1 MKITIGKKL
10 WASFGLLIL
19 MIIGSTLTGQTKI
32 DEVNSVQNR
41 VTDLRFP
48 TLLVGRDMINGL
60 NHSLAALRGYMILGA
75 DESKAALFIADREK
89 AWQALD
95 DGITRFD
102 RFAENWTDPTNISA
116 LTKIKSEL
124 ADFRL
129 AQQEIENIAQRT
141 ENVPAVQLLLT
152 EAAPRAGKMMVLLGS
167 VIDDEVLLPSTP
179 ERKQLL
185 KNLADTRG
193 SFAIGLANI
202 RAFLLTGN
210 PVFKDEFNAKW
221 QVNQNRFDKINS
233 SQELFR
239 QGQIDQWQKFSAL
252 RAEFAP
258 LPEQMFDLRLAN
270 DWNKA
275 NYWLSTKAAPRA
287 ANIQALLQQMKTS
300 QQKLMSDDLSQL
312 SEASESMKLIQLRL
326 AQAATLIALLVAFF
340 LTRSILKSVK
350 ALKIAVHEHWGMGDL
365 TYRMSY
371 ISKDELGEVTTV
383 FNRFMDK
390 LQDVLGTVKSNA
402 EELRTASNQVNSVA
416 QDLSS
421 GSSEQSANCEETSA
435 SLEQMNA
442 TVSQNAENTSQTEK
456 MATMSAKQAKEGG
469 SQVTQTVTAMR
480 NIADKIGIIEDIAY
494 QTNLLAL
501 NAGIEAAR
509 AGGHG
514 RGFAVVASEV
524 RKLAGRSE
532 VAADEI
538 RELAKVSIV
547 VAESAGDLLSEI
559 VPNIGKTAELIKGI
573 NTSNEEQASG
583 IGQISS
589 AMIQLDTVTQN
600 NASMSEELSATSE
613 EMAAQVQSLSDMMA
627 FFKVEET
634 KSRKRRSG
642 FNAGVQRK
650 RSGNGSG
657 NGNLPIPI

>member
-1 MKITIGKKL
+1 
-10 WASFGLLIL
+10 
-19 MIIGSTLTGQTKI
+19 
-32 DEVNSVQNR
+32 
-41 VTDLRFP
+41 
-48 TLLVGRDMINGL
+48 
-60 NHSLAALRGYMILGA
+60 
-75 DESKAALFIADREK
+75 
-89 AWQALD
+89 
-95 DGITRFD
+95 
-102 RFAENWTDPTNISA
+102 
-116 LTKIKSEL
+116 
-124 ADFRL
+124 
-129 AQQEIENIAQRT
+129 
-141 ENVPAVQLLLT
+141 
-152 EAAPRAGKMMVLLGS
+152 
-167 VIDDEVLLPSTP
+167 
-179 ERKQLL
+179 
-185 KNLADTRG
+185 
-193 SFAIGLANI
+193 
-202 RAFLLTGN
+202 
-210 PVFKDEFNAKW
+210 
-221 QVNQNRFDKINS
+221 
-233 SQELFR
+233 
-239 QGQIDQWQKFSAL
+239 
-252 RAEFAP
+252 
-258 LPEQMFDLRLAN
+258 
-270 DWNKA
+270 
-275 NYWLSTKAAPRA
+275 
-287 ANIQALLQQMKTS
+287 
-300 QQKLMSDDLSQL
+300 
-312 SEASESMKLIQLRL
+312 
-326 AQAATLIALLVAFF
+326 
-340 LTRSILKSVK
+340 
-350 ALKIAVHEHWGMGDL
+350 
-365 TYRMSY
+365 
-371 ISKDELGEVTTV
+371 
-383 FNRFMDK
+383 
-390 LQDVLGTVKSNA
+390 
-402 EELRTASNQVNSVA
+402 
-416 QDLSS
+416 
-421 GSSEQSANCEETSA
+421 
-435 SLEQMNA
+435 MNA